1 MKTTALLLV
10 SGIALAGCGQS
21 NKNSANASAAN
32 NVHAANAQAGGSD
45 VQNAAAPGAA
55 TAPAAAAAGS
65 VTPDQFRAMLQ
76 RDGARQT
83 VQKLDADEN
92 SPVLGQVYDGIATGN
107 DQWLAVVPL
116 LSTGTDASTTEGLRD
131 VLVDALP
138 RNAAG
143 VLRAIGDRQT
153 SEFFKEGS
161 CFPPEDATGQA
172 ARDYIAT
179 ATRAVEAVTDPAL
192 KAAKTQCLANLRQAP
207 A

>member
-1 MKTTALLLV
+1 MTALRPATI
-10 SGIALAGCGQS
+10 SGCRR
-21 NKNSANASAAN
+21 
-32 NVHAANAQAGGSD
+32 
-45 VQNAAAPGAA
+45 AAAVDRHGC
-55 TAPAAAAAGS
+55 
-65 VTPDQFRAMLQ
+65 QHH
-76 RDGARQT
+76 
-83 VQKLDADEN
+83 
-92 SPVLGQVYDGIATGN
+92 
-107 DQWLAVVPL
+107 
-116 LSTGTDASTTEGLRD
+116 EGLRD